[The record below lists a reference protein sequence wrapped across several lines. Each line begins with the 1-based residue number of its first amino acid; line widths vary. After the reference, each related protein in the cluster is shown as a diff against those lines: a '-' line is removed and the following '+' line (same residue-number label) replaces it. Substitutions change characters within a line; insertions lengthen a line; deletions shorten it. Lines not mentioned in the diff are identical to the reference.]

1 MKTTKIKIYLALF
14 VCSVLA
20 AGLEMKRRMLKKEIK
35 DLKCELVYA
44 QQYVP
49 LGRDTVFIHDSIPVE
64 VVTSPVI
71 TAELSTLR
79 KQHIID
85 EQTIK
90 DLGLKLK
97 QLDAMQTTAIETRDK
112 VPASHEPADSLFYY
126 SDQWADLKLSLKDST
141 FYYNIRDS
149 LSTVVYREYRHH
161 FLWWK
166 WGTKG
171 YRLKIVNFNPHARV
185 TYNKYVKAGK

>member
-1 MKTTKIKIYLALF
+1 MKKTGIYIKIAIAIII
-14 VCSVLA
+14 LA
-20 AGLEMKRRMLKKEIK
+20 AGTNYALRKQYEKEIR
-35 DLKCELVYA
+35 DLKGELAHA

-97 QLDAMQTTAIETRDK
+97 QLDAMQTTAIETRNT